1 MMQGPWQHGGPIHPT
16 TFGAILRDARLGL
29 GRSLQDAERQTRILA
44 RHLAALENGEFEI
57 LPSGI
62 YARGFVYNYA
72 NWLQLNP
79 NEMVRL
85 FNEARGEPEVVYK
98 PQAVG
103 RGVNTSGPFSPNF
116 VVVVFAT
123 LILSVVAA
131 WGYSLIV
138 QSPPKKPI
146 IDAPTVAATPTAISP
161 LAAIGTPT
169 TAPSLVVGATRI
181 PSPTSGVPA
190 GATDTSAPST
200 AATGSAAKASATA
213 NGTATATS
221 PTVAPTVTATPATS
235 LKVTI
240 KASGKSWV
248 EAYVDGDTIAKFK
261 GFINPGES
269 RDIEAKQTITLI
281 VGAPDYVTYSVNGV
295 DKGTVPKAALQG
307 LTIKLNA

>member
-1 MMQGPWQHGGPIHPT
+1 MQGPWQHGGPIHPT

-44 RHLAALENGEFEI
+44 RHLAALENGEFQL

-79 NEMVRL
+79 QEMVRL
-85 FNEARGEPEVVYK
+85 FNEARGEPEVAYK

-116 VVVVFAT
+116 VVVIFAT

-146 IDAPTVAATPTAISP
+146 IDVPTVAATPTAIASVSSVAGVSTP
-161 LAAIGTPT
+161 SVSSSITAASITTGTIR
-169 TAPSLVVGATRI
+169 A
-181 PSPTSGVPA
+181 PSPTA
-190 GATDTSAPST
+190 GATDTSAPSPVTTTATVAAT
-200 AATGSAAKASATA
+200 AAT
-213 NGTATATS
+213 
-221 PTVAPTVTATPATS
+221 S
-235 LKVTI
+235 LNVTI

-248 EAYVDGDTIAKFK
+248 EAYVDGDTTAKFK
-261 GFINPGES
+261 GFINPG
-269 RDIEAKQTITLI
+269 DTQNIQAKQTILLI
-281 VGAPDYVTYSVNGV
+281 VGAPDYVTYTVNGV

>member
-1 MMQGPWQHGGPIHPT
+1 
-16 TFGAILRDARLGL
+16 
-29 GRSLQDAERQTRILA
+29 LA
-44 RHLAALENGEFEI
+44 RHLAALENGEFQL

-79 NEMVRL
+79 QEMVRL
-85 FNEARGEPEVVYK
+85 FNEARGEPEIAYK

-116 VVVVFAT
+116 VVVIFAT

-146 IDAPTVAATPTAISP
+146 IDVPTVAATPTAIGSVSSI
-161 LAAIGTPT
+161 AGIGTPSVASSIAGIGTPSVASSITAASIT
-169 TAPSLVVGATRI
+169 TGTIRVS
-181 PSPTSGVPA
+181 SPTT
-190 GATDTSAPST
+190 GATDTSAPSPVTTTATVAAT
-200 AATGSAAKASATA
+200 AAT
-213 NGTATATS
+213 
-221 PTVAPTVTATPATS
+221 S
-235 LKVTI
+235 LDVTI

-248 EAYVDGDTIAKFK
+248 EAYVDGDTTAKFK
-261 GFINPGES
+261 GFINPG
-269 RDIEAKQTITLI
+269 DTQNIQAKQTILLI
-281 VGAPDYVTYSVNGV
+281 VGAPDYVTYTVNGV

>member
-1 MMQGPWQHGGPIHPT
+1 MQGPWQHGGPIHPT

-44 RHLAALENGEFEI
+44 RHLAALENGEFQH

-79 NEMVRL
+79 QEMVRL

-98 PQAVG
+98 PQPVG
-103 RGVNTSGPFSPNF
+103 RGVNTAGPFSPNF
-116 VVVVFAT
+116 VVVIFAT

-146 IDAPTVAATPTAISP
+146 IDVPTVAATPTAISSF
-161 LAAIGTPT
+161 AAISTATATPSN
-169 TAPSLVVGATRI
+169 TAGAIRI
-181 PSPTSGVPA
+181 PSPTT
-190 GATDTSAPST
+190 GATDTSAP
-200 AATGSAAKASATA
+200 
-213 NGTATATS
+213 ATATV
-221 PTVAPTVTATPATS
+221 TVAATPATS

-248 EAYVDGDTIAKFK
+248 EAYVDGDTTAKFK
-261 GFINPGES
+261 GFINPGDTQ
-269 RDIEAKQTITLI
+269 DIEAKQTIKLI
-281 VGAPDYVTYSVNGV
+281 VGAPDYVTYTVNGV

-307 LTIKLNA
+307 MTIPLNG

>member
-1 MMQGPWQHGGPIHPT
+1 VMQGPWQHGGPIHPT

-44 RHLAALENGEFEI
+44 RHLAALENGEFQM

-116 VVVVFAT
+116 VVVIFAT

-146 IDAPTVAATPTAISP
+146 IDVPTVAATPTAISS

-169 TAPSLVVGATRI
+169 TAPSLVAGAIRI
-181 PSPTSGVPA
+181 PSPTT
-190 GATDTSAPST
+190 GASTTTAPT
-200 AATGSAAKASATA
+200 TATGSAATSSLTTT
-213 NGTATATS
+213 GTAAASS
-221 PTVAPTVTATPATS
+221 PTVAATITATPATS
-235 LKVTI
+235 LSVTI
-240 KASGKSWV
+240 KANGKSWV
-248 EAYVDGDTIAKFK
+248 EAYVDGDTTAKFK
-261 GFINPGES
+261 GFINPGDS
-269 RDIEAKQTITLI
+269 QDIEAKQTITLI

>member
-1 MMQGPWQHGGPIHPT
+1 MQGPWQHGGPIHPT

-44 RHLAALENGEFEI
+44 RHLAALENGEFQL

-79 NEMVRL
+79 QEMVRL
-85 FNEARGEPEVVYK
+85 FNEARGEPEIAVK
-98 PQAVG
+98 PQSVG

-116 VVVVFAT
+116 VVVIFAT

-138 QSPPKKPI
+138 QSPPRKPI
-146 IDAPTVAATPTAISP
+146 IDVPTVAATPTAISS
-161 LAAIGTPT
+161 LAAISTPT
-169 TAPSLVVGATRI
+169 TASSI
-181 PSPTSGVPA
+181 TSGIIRTPA
-190 GATDTSAPST
+190 PTTGAADTSAAPTTGATDVRAPLT
-200 AATGSAAKASATA
+200 ATT
-213 NGTATATS
+213 TATAT
-221 PTVAPTVTATPATS
+221 VAPTAATS

-248 EAYVDGDTIAKFK
+248 EAYVDGNTTATFK
-261 GFINPGES
+261 GFINPGATQ
-269 RDIEAKQTITLI
+269 DIEAKQTIRLI

-307 LTIKLNA
+307 MTIALNG

>member
-1 MMQGPWQHGGPIHPT
+1 VMQGPWQHGGPIHPT

-44 RHLAALENGEFEI
+44 RHLAALENGEFQL

-79 NEMVRL
+79 QEMVRL
-85 FNEARGEPEVVYK
+85 FNEARGEPEIAYK

-116 VVVVFAT
+116 VVVIFAT

-146 IDAPTVAATPTAISP
+146 IDVPTVAATPTAIGSVSSI
-161 LAAIGTPT
+161 AGIGTPSVASSIAGIGTPSVASSITAASIT
-169 TAPSLVVGATRI
+169 TGTIRVS
-181 PSPTSGVPA
+181 SPTT
-190 GATDTSAPST
+190 GATDTSAPSPVTTTATVAAT
-200 AATGSAAKASATA
+200 AAT
-213 NGTATATS
+213 
-221 PTVAPTVTATPATS
+221 S
-235 LKVTI
+235 LDVTI

-248 EAYVDGDTIAKFK
+248 EAYVDGDTTAKFK
-261 GFINPGES
+261 GFINPG
-269 RDIEAKQTITLI
+269 DTQNIQAKQTILLI
-281 VGAPDYVTYSVNGV
+281 VGAPDYVTYTVNGV

>member
-1 MMQGPWQHGGPIHPT
+1 MQGPWQHGGPIHPT

-44 RHLAALENGEFEI
+44 RHLAALENGEFEL

-79 NEMVRL
+79 QEMVRL
-85 FNEARGEPEVVYK
+85 FNEARGEAEVAYK
-98 PQAVG
+98 PQPVG

-116 VVVVFAT
+116 VVVIFAT

-146 IDAPTVAATPTAISP
+146 IDVPTVAATPTAIT
-161 LAAIGTPT
+161 AAAALSTPT
-169 TAPSLVVGATRI
+169 TAAPSVTAGTIRI
-181 PSPTSGVPA
+181 PSASTR
-190 GATDTSAPST
+190 ATDTSAPATGTVT
-200 AATGSAAKASATA
+200 AAAP
-213 NGTATATS
+213 TAT
-221 PTVAPTVTATPATS
+221 VAATPATS

-248 EAYVDGDTIAKFK
+248 EAYVDGDTTATFK
-261 GFINPGES
+261 GFINAGDTQ
-269 RDIEAKQTITLI
+269 DIVAKQTITLI
-281 VGAPDYVTYSVNGV
+281 VGAPDYVTYTVNGA
-295 DKGTVPKAALQG
+295 DKGTVPKEALKG
-307 LTIKLNA
+307 LTIKLNG

>member
-1 MMQGPWQHGGPIHPT
+1 
-16 TFGAILRDARLGL
+16 
-29 GRSLQDAERQTRILA
+29 LQDAERQTRILA
-44 RHLAALENGEFEI
+44 RHLAALENGEFQL

-79 NEMVRL
+79 QEMVRL
-85 FNEARGEPEVVYK
+85 FNEARGEPEVAYK

-116 VVVVFAT
+116 VVVIFAT

-146 IDAPTVAATPTAISP
+146 IDVPTVAATPTAIASVSSVAGISTP
-161 LAAIGTPT
+161 SVASSIAGVGTPSIASSITAASIT
-169 TAPSLVVGATRI
+169 TGTIRVPSST
-181 PSPTSGVPA
+181 T
-190 GATDTSAPST
+190 GATDTSAPSPVTTTATVAAT
-200 AATGSAAKASATA
+200 AAT
-213 NGTATATS
+213 
-221 PTVAPTVTATPATS
+221 S
-235 LKVTI
+235 LDVTI

-248 EAYVDGDTIAKFK
+248 EAYVDGDTTAKFK
-261 GFINPGES
+261 GFINPG
-269 RDIEAKQTITLI
+269 DTQNIQAKQTILLI
-281 VGAPDYVTYSVNGV
+281 VGAPDYVTYTVNGV

>member
-1 MMQGPWQHGGPIHPT
+1 MQGPWQHGGPIHPT

-44 RHLAALENGEFEI
+44 RHLAALENGEFQL

-79 NEMVRL
+79 QEMVRL
-85 FNEARGEPEVVYK
+85 FNEARGEPEIAVK
-98 PQAVG
+98 PQSVG

-116 VVVVFAT
+116 VVVIFAT

-138 QSPPKKPI
+138 QSPPRKPI
-146 IDAPTVAATPTAISP
+146 IDVPTVAATPTAISS
-161 LAAIGTPT
+161 LAAISTPT
-169 TAPSLVVGATRI
+169 TASSI
-181 PSPTSGVPA
+181 TSGIIRTPGPTTGA
-190 GATDTSAPST
+190 ADTSAAPTTGATDVSAPLT
-200 AATGSAAKASATA
+200 ATT
-213 NGTATATS
+213 TATAT
-221 PTVAPTVTATPATS
+221 VAPTAATS

-248 EAYVDGDTIAKFK
+248 EAYVDGNTTATFK
-261 GFINPGES
+261 GFINPGATQ
-269 RDIEAKQTITLI
+269 DIEAKQTIRLI

-307 LTIKLNA
+307 MTIALNG

>member
-44 RHLAALENGEFEI
+44 RHLSALENGEFQL

-79 NEMVRL
+79 QEMVRL
-85 FNEARGEPEVVYK
+85 FNEARGEPDLAYK
-98 PQAVG
+98 PQPVG

-116 VVVVFAT
+116 VVVIFAT

-138 QSPPKKPI
+138 HTPPKKPI
-146 IDAPTVAATPTAISP
+146 IDMPTAAATPTAITRS
-161 LAAIGTPT
+161 AAIVTPSAPPTVSAGTI
-169 TAPSLVVGATRI
+169 RI
-181 PSPTSGVPA
+181 PSATSGA
-190 GATDTSAPST
+190 IDTVVSPT
-200 AATGSAAKASATA
+200 AATTV
-213 NGTATATS
+213 S
-221 PTVAPTVTATPATS
+221 PTS

-240 KASGKSWV
+240 KANGKSWV
-248 EAYVDGDTIAKFK
+248 EAYVDGDTTAKFK
-261 GFINPGES
+261 GFINPGQS
-269 RDIEAKQTITLI
+269 QDIEAKQTITLV
-281 VGAPDYVTYSVNGV
+281 VGAPDYVTYTVNGV
-295 DKGTVPKAALQG
+295 DKGTVPKDALKSF
-307 LTIKLNA
+307 TIKL

>member
-1 MMQGPWQHGGPIHPT
+1 MQGPWQHGGPIHPT

-44 RHLAALENGEFEI
+44 RHLAALENGEFQL

-85 FNEARGEPEVVYK
+85 FNEARGEPDVAYK

-116 VVVVFAT
+116 VVVIFAT

-146 IDAPTVAATPTAISP
+146 IDVPTVAATPTAISSFG
-161 LAAIGTPT
+161 AIGTPT
-169 TAPSLVVGATRI
+169 TVSSIIAPSIATGTIRSS
-181 PSPTSGVPA
+181 SPIT

-200 AATGSAAKASATA
+200 ATGTAAGAKATTA
-213 NGTATATS
+213 ATAT
-221 PTVAPTVTATPATS
+221 VAATPATS
-235 LKVTI
+235 LSVTI
-240 KASGKSWV
+240 KANGKSWV
-248 EAYVDGDTIAKFK
+248 EAYVDGDTTAKFK
-261 GFINPGES
+261 GFINPGDS
-269 RDIEAKQTITLI
+269 QDIQAKQTITLI